1 MSGYFNSF
9 PAVQY
14 NGTYAT
20 DLTLRA
26 KFIEAS
32 RKINLT
38 FYPYTIKEGERP
50 DQIAYYYY
58 DDPSF
63 SWLVFLS
70 NDIIDPY
77 FEWPMSN
84 DIFGK
89 HIKSKYGSVYDS
101 QQKIVKYVTNWYN
114 DDRVIT
120 ASAYAILPKN
130 IKKYWA
136 PETSTNAKTYVR
148 KRTDLIAATNVI
160 QTLEVLDTSIFTV
173 GERITYASGSNVAAS
188 AEVVKASGT
197 TLIIKHI
204 TGTFSVNPSYHI
216 TTKAGEETTITTVID
231 THYVIPTSEMLY
243 WSSISA
249 YDEEEQLNE
258 SRKTIMLVDKGLKT
272 QVARELN
279 TLLANV

>member
-9 PAVQY
+9 PTVLY
-14 NGTYAT
+14 NGTYVT

-32 RKINLT
+32 RRINLT

-58 DDPSF
+58 EDPAF

-89 HIKSKYGSVYDS
+89 HIKNKYGSIYDS

-114 DDRVIT
+114 DDRTIT
-120 ASAYAILPKN
+120 ASAYANLPKN

-136 PETSTNAKTYVR
+136 PETSTTAKTYAR
-148 KRTDLIAATNVI
+148 KRADLTSTTNTI
-160 QTLEVLDTSIFTV
+160 QTLEVSNTSIFTV
-173 GERITYASGSNVAAS
+173 GERVTYASGSNVAAS
-188 AEVVKASGT
+188 AEVVKASGN

-204 TGTFSVNPSYHI
+204 TGTFEANNSYHI
-216 TTKAGEETTITTVID
+216 TTKAGDVTTIASVID
-231 THYVIPTSEMLY
+231 THHVIPPSETLY
-243 WSSISA
+243 WSSITA
-249 YDEEEQLNE
+249 YDEEQQMNE

-279 TLLANV
+279 TLLSNG